1 MPDYDKATIEQ
12 LIDGTLPWPEL
23 KDMMSNFKD
32 ADRFDKYVEIL
43 QERMTWDDQILLPLG
58 PHLFIVLKDD
68 GSIVTKSTSGF
79 EFGDY
84 RENWKL
90 KARIFV
96 RDTDEKYR
104 EIYPELMHADPEW
117 MEMREFYDPIDGT
130 LLEVEAVPPGYPI
143 VHNFESDLE
152 AFYTKWLD
160 RSFPPARN

>member
-1 MPDYDKATIEQ
+1 MPNYDKATLEQ

-23 KDMMSNFKD
+23 KEMMSNFKD

-43 QERMTWDDQILLPLG
+43 QERMEWDDRILLPLG
-58 PHLFIVLKDD
+58 PHLFIVQKDD

-104 EIYPELMHADPEW
+104 EIYPELMHADPDW
-117 MEMREFYDPIDGT
+117 MEMREFYDPNDGT

-143 VHNFESDLE
+143 VHNFEPDLE
-152 AFYTKWLD
+152 AFYTKWLG
-160 RSFPPARN
+160 RPFPPA